1 MKRRNKKLKP
11 VYLRIRLPK
20 IEKTGGA
27 HVPAKG
33 GKYRRGKE
41 KEKSRMEI
49 EAELD
54 PSSP

>member
-1 MKRRNKKLKP
+1 MKRRKKKLKP
-11 VYLRIRLPK
+11 VYLRVRLPK

-41 KEKSRMEI
+41 KEIARREI
-49 EAELD
+49 KAEL
-54 PSSP
+54 

>member
-1 MKRRNKKLKP
+1 MKKKKKLKP
-11 VYLRIRLPK
+11 VYLRVRLPK

-41 KEKSRMEI
+41 KQKNRLEI
-49 EAELD
+49 EAELR
-54 PSSP
+54 

>member
-1 MKRRNKKLKP
+1 MKNKKLKP

-41 KEKSRMEI
+41 KEKSRREI
-49 EAELD
+49 EAELR
-54 PSSP
+54 